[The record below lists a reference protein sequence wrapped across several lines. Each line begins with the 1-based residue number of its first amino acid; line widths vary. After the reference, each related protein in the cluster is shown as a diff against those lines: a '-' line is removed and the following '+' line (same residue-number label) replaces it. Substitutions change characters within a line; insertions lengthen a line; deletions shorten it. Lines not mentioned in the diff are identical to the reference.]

1 MLRALYKGAID
12 FPEHNSSASSD
23 YIKGDITQNE
33 HPSQRI
39 PKTQPEEQNLL
50 TVILINRDRM
60 NTACYFLA
68 MQFASD
74 IVLTETTTMQQNET
88 GSQLILKGT
97 TTIGVVCK
105 DGVILASD
113 TRVTMGFYIAHKFGK
128 KVYKI
133 DEHLGMTIA
142 GTVADA
148 QRVVDILTANAQ
160 LYRINLNR
168 PMPVS
173 SAARLVANLLF
184 SARYIPL
191 ATQVL
196 IGGVDETGP
205 HVFNLDPFGSLTEEK
220 SVSTGSGSPIAYGIL
235 EDKYREDMTI
245 EELLPIVMKAVNAA
259 MKRDVASGN
268 SYNVT
273 VIDKNGYRELSE
285 EEKSKLLVK

>member
-1 MLRALYKGAID
+1 M
-12 FPEHNSSASSD
+12 
-23 YIKGDITQNE
+23 TQN
-33 HPSQRI
+33 
-39 PKTQPEEQNLL
+39 N
-50 TVILINRDRM
+50 
-60 NTACYFLA
+60 AA
-68 MQFASD
+68 
-74 IVLTETTTMQQNET
+74 
-88 GSQLILKGT
+88 SQLVLKGT

-113 TRVTMGFYIAHKFGK
+113 TRVTMGFYVAHKLGK

-133 DEHLGMTIA
+133 DNHLGMTIA

-168 PMPVS
+168 PMPVN

-184 SARYIPL
+184 SARYVPL

-196 IGGVDETGP
+196 VGGVDDTGP

-235 EDKYREDMTI
+235 EDKYKENMPVA
-245 EELLPIVMKAVNAA
+245 EVLPIVVKAVNAA

-268 SYNVT
+268 NYNVI
-273 VIDKNGYRELSE
+273 VIDENGYRELNE

>member
-1 MLRALYKGAID
+1 MS
-12 FPEHNSSASSD
+12 FN
-23 YIKGDITQNE
+23 GDKSMTQN
-33 HPSQRI
+33 
-39 PKTQPEEQNLL
+39 
-50 TVILINRDRM
+50 
-60 NTACYFLA
+60 NT
-68 MQFASD
+68 
-74 IVLTETTTMQQNET
+74 T
-88 GSQLILKGT
+88 SQLILKGT

-113 TRVTMGFYIAHKFGK
+113 TRVTMGYFVAHKFGK

-196 IGGVDETGP
+196 VGGIDDTGP
-205 HVFNLDPFGSLTEEK
+205 HVFDLDPLGSLTEEK

-235 EDKYREDMTI
+235 EENYSEELTI
-245 EELLPIVMKAVNAA
+245 EQLLPIVMKAVNTA

-285 EEKSKLLVK
+285 EEKNKLLTK